1 MIKKITEWGNCSRC
15 RKKITDFGK
24 ENNSF
29 LPLFEWETEDYKEL
43 AKQKGIAL
51 NIEPIHFFLDKK
63 SGFVFCLEY
72 GMFNQPCPFL
82 ENNKCS
88 VYNNRALVC
97 RQFPLVNTPEYARET
112 KEFQAT
118 KSFSASDFFLKCQNF
133 ENKKYFDETFI
144 IGNKISSADIQD
156 YLKEVYE
163 KCYDYALQSNALKK
177 LLADFLQTMVEQ
189 KQIKLRKISKFDL
202 NKHKVIIGKTTTLPI
217 YSCLVCSFRRKFNNS
232 YCEANLK

>member
-1 MIKKITEWGNCSRC
+1 MFKMKKIFQCQGCGECC
-15 RKKITDFGK
+15 KQFGK

-88 VYNNRALVC
+88 IYNNRALVC
-97 RQFPLVNTPEYARET
+97 RQFPIFWTPQFT
-112 KEFQAT
+112 PD
-118 KSFSASDFFLKCQNF
+118 KSFGRNCFLTCKNF
-133 ENKKYFDETFI
+133 ESKKQFDELFKTNKEISGEEIKEYLITLCSKCHLENVYPFEYDLEKGI
-144 IGNKISSADIQD
+144 I
-156 YLKEVYE
+156 E
-163 KCYDYALQSNALKK
+163 
-177 LLADFLQTMVEQ
+177 
-189 KQIKLRKISKFDL
+189 
-202 NKHKVIIGKTTTLPI
+202 
-217 YSCLVCSFRRKFNNS
+217 
-232 YCEANLK
+232 